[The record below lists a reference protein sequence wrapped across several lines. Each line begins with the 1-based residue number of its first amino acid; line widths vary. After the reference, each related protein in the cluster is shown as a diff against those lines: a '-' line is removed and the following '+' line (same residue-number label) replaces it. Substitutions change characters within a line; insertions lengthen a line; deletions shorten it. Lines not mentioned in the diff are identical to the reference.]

1 MFIYYYISNT
11 IICLHFRSA
20 DPNQSLGKMGPRV
33 DKNLSVL
40 EVLDSFNFDKLE
52 MISDQDCLQKLYE
65 KLFKTS
71 SSASSSSPASSGG
84 HRYFYNFSK
93 FQKFFLKK
101 SSHKTREM
109 R

>member
-1 MFIYYYISNT
+1 MSNHHSNPE
-11 IICLHFRSA
+11 IRHRIRMSELLIKERSKQVEEKWSA

-84 HRYFYNFSK
+84 HG
-93 FQKFFLKK
+93 
-101 SSHKTREM
+101 
-109 R
+109 